1 VQAVLIAPNC
11 VYCVTDYRKRKA
23 IALTIRPSE
32 PVSAKAIYVRR
43 DSAVKLIDGLAGESP
58 ASAGYP
64 VGTVVISGDGA
75 GDQTVGSPDV
85 NVLDGWT
92 QVWSAPTGG
101 QAKQQVVAKANR
113 SQASKT
119 HTSPES
125 ECEDEGNA
133 ETFIPS

>member
-1 VQAVLIAPNC
+1 ML
-11 VYCVTDYRKRKA
+11 
-23 IALTIRPSE
+23 
-32 PVSAKAIYVRR
+32 VRR

-58 ASAGYP
+58 ASADCP

-101 QAKQQVVAKANR
+101 LAKQQVVAQVNR

-119 HTSPES
+119 HPYQDRSG
-125 ECEDEGNA
+125 EDKGNA
-133 ETFIPS
+133 ETFLSQVEGQSFR